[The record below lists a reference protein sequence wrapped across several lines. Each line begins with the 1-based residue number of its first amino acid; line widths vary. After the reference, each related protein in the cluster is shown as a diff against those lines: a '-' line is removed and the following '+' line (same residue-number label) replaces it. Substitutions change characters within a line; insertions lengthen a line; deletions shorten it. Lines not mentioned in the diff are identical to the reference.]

1 MNRWIYTN
9 EKKWI
14 DKWNSFILSDESS
27 SFVQSIYRV
36 KAYEKYGMDW
46 ELLLCVDESDNI
58 LIGSANIIVKIPFF
72 KLYVCSYG
80 PSVSNTINNFIDK
93 NEFLQQFINRGKKL
107 NAFVSQITIPID
119 LCIDDSFKSV
129 EGKIF
134 TNIAN
139 PKYTNLIDLKSDE
152 KWFLK
157 EELIDTFLPKGRRD
171 VRASYRKGLV
181 SQYPITES
189 ELQVAYLCFETN
201 AKNKG
206 YYVRSWEDMKDFV
219 VESVKNKM
227 AFVIT
232 AWHDDVIQGS
242 IFLERSKDTLSYTMG
257 GVYRNSP
264 DLLTGYFLQL
274 EGMQLA
280 QNLNLSF
287 YDISY
292 GGPIDVQRFKSMFNP
307 ILKESF
313 KTIYFKNNNFKFFIF
328 NKLYS
333 NLKSFIPKLI
343 SLKKTMFS

>member
-1 MNRWIYTN
+1 M
-9 EKKWI
+9 
-14 DKWNSFILSDESS
+14 LSDESS

-46 ELLLCVDESDNI
+46 ELLLCVDESDTI

-80 PSVSNTINNFIDK
+80 PTLNNDIKKVFNYNDFIK
-93 NEFLQQFINRGKKL
+93 EFINRSKQL
-107 NAFVSQITIPID
+107 NAFVSQITVPID
-119 LCIDDSFKSV
+119 LGVDDCFKSI
-129 EGKIF
+129 EGRIF

-139 PKYTNLIDLKSDE
+139 PKYTNLIDLKSNE
-152 KWFLK
+152 NWFSK

-232 AWHDDVIQGS
+232 AWHNDEIQGS

-264 DLLTGYFLQL
+264 DFLTGYFLQL

-280 QNLNLSF
+280 KSLNLSF

-292 GGPIDVQRFKSMFNP
+292 GGPIEVQRFKSMFNP

-313 KTIYFKNNNFKFFIF
+313 KTVYFKNNNFKFFIF

-343 SLKKTMFS
+343 SLKKTISP